1 MKTLNMEFLYKFMME
16 TFTAMITKLMLPL
29 NIMLNLILLV
39 VKLMN
44 RQVYI
49 LLQMLQKIKIRKK
62 NNLKIKL
69 FFKGIKF

>member
-1 MKTLNMEFLYKFMME
+1 MME
-16 TFTAMITKLMLPL
+16 TFTAMIVKLMLPL

-49 LLQMLQKIKIRKK
+49 LLQMLQKIKIRKENK
-62 NNLKIKL
+62 LKIKL
-69 FFKGIKF
+69 CFKGIKF